1 MKRFKRP
8 VSRRRFLSSTLQA
21 GVGAG
26 VASLAPGLS
35 PSRLVALAETNR
47 RPKATADSII
57 FIWLAGGMCHVD
69 TFDPKD
75 AVGDG
80 GTRAGSYYKKIATAS
95 PQIQLCEHLPRMAKW
110 MDRASL
116 VRSMTHSFAEHTAA
130 VNFSHTGRP
139 PRSVTSIVPSG
150 SQAIDHGWLKPL
162 RMNTRRS
169 RCWLR
174 AD

>member
-8 VSRRRFLSSTLQA
+8 VSRRAFLSSTLQA

-26 VASLAPGLS
+26 VATLGTGLS
-35 PSRLVALAETNR
+35 PSRLVALAATNR

-80 GTRAGSYYKKIATAS
+80 GTRPGSYYKKIATAA
-95 PQIQLCEHLPRMAKW
+95 PEIQLCEHLPRMAKW

-116 VRSMTHSFAEHTAA
+116 VR
-130 VNFSHTGRP
+130 
-139 PRSVTSIVPSG
+139 
-150 SQAIDHGWLKPL
+150 
-162 RMNTRRS
+162 
-169 RCWLR
+169 
-174 AD
+174 